1 MTHLSAMTIHSR
13 NKARP
18 SIWAIYRNR
27 PATTPSPLWDFGA
40 RLDPTA
46 EKPALLVGHAAHVR
60 EGHGA
65 LHCHARFDPPGVLF
79 HLQAGVE
86 HDSLRGDREG
96 VVGRVL
102 RVTFDAAAVH
112 HRACFGVANGPL
124 LPRGLA

>member
-46 EKPALLVGHAAHVR
+46 EKPALLVGHAAHVGER
-60 EGHGA
+60 HRA

-79 HLQAGVE
+79 HLQGGIE
-86 HDSLRGDREG
+86 HDSFRRNREG
-96 VVGRVL
+96 AVGGLPGVA
-102 RVTFDAAAVH
+102 FDAAAVH
-112 HRACFGVANGPL
+112 HRARLGVAHVPL
-124 LPRGLA
+124 PTHGLA